1 MKQYV
6 LLTGE
11 HIFTPSGEIVML
23 AAFCGLLVLTI
34 VNIVLKYKAQANSE
48 ITKQKLNQSL
58 RDLKA
63 AYDEVYTTRSELTD
77 RYNELKKSR
86 EHIKEVAY
94 TDMLTGLPNRVA
106 FIDKLDACINKVNA
120 IEDEYMLLVNLDIDN
135 FKMVND
141 SIGQDG
147 GDAIIRGVADRLSS
161 ILKKGEIISR
171 AGGDSYLLLFKNLM
185 SRSACENKVM
195 EVLHTFSSSHYFG
208 PGNEDFTLTAS
219 LGAEIIPCVGNHTI
233 LETMRNVDTALQM
246 AKDSGRN
253 TFRIF
258 DNTMDQTVKN
268 KVRLQSEL
276 KTAIDENQF
285 ELFYQPQIN
294 LNSDSVGSFEALIRW
309 HHPTKGLLLPS
320 EFIPLAEE
328 SNIIIDIGKET
339 LKKALRQL
347 ADWQDEGK
355 LVTMAVNLSAK
366 QFKDPFLINYLLELI
381 VEYNLNPSYIELE
394 ITETV
399 ALEDMNYTIV
409 TLEKLRRMG
418 ISVSLDDFGTGYS
431 SLNYLR
437 SLPVDNLKIDKSFMD
452 AVNNNEKN
460 IRIVETIVQLA
471 QILNISVIA
480 EGVEDRNQETLLKKL
495 ACAKAQGYLYSR
507 PVPAGRAG
515 DMIKTR

>member
-1 MKQYV
+1 MNQVV
-6 LLTGE
+6 LLMGE
-11 HIFTPSGEIVML
+11 HIFTPSGEIVLL
-23 AAFCGLLVLTI
+23 AAFFGMLLVTI
-34 VNIVLKYKAQANSE
+34 VSIVLKYKAQANSE
-48 ITKQKLNQSL
+48 LTRQKLNQSL
-58 RDLKA
+58 CDLKA

-77 RYNELKKSR
+77 KYNELKKSR

-106 FIDKLDACINKVNA
+106 FIDRLDACINKVN
-120 IEDEYMLLVNLDIDN
+120 IVDDEYMLLVNLDIDN

-141 SIGQDG
+141 SIGQAG
-147 GDAIIRGVADRLSS
+147 GDAIIRGVADKLAT
-161 ILKKGEIISR
+161 ILKRDEIISR
-171 AGGDSYLLLFKNLM
+171 AGGDSFLLLFKNLT
-185 SRSACENKVM
+185 SRSECENKVM
-195 EVLHTFSSSHYFG
+195 EVMHIFGSSHYYG
-208 PGNEDFTLTAS
+208 PQNEEFTLTAS

-258 DNTMDQTVKN
+258 DSTMEQSVRN
-268 KVRLQSEL
+268 KVRLQAEL

-285 ELFYQPQIN
+285 ELFYQPQMN
-294 LNSDSVGSFEALIRW
+294 LNSDKVGSFEALIRW
-309 HHPTKGLLLPS
+309 HHPSKGLLLPS

-339 LKKALRQL
+339 LRKALKQL
-347 ADWQDEGK
+347 ADWQNEGK

-366 QFKDPFLINYLLELI
+366 QFRDPLLINYLLELI
-381 VEYNLNPSYIELE
+381 VEYDLNPSYIELE
-394 ITETV
+394 ITESV
-399 ALEDMNYTIV
+399 ALEDMNYTVI

-452 AVNNNEKN
+452 AINNNEKN

-471 QILNISVIA
+471 KILNISVIA
-480 EGVEDRNQETLLKKL
+480 EGVEEKSQESLLKKL
-495 ACAKAQGYLYSR
+495 DCSKAQGYLYSR
-507 PVPAGRAG
+507 PVPAMRAG
-515 DMIKTR
+515 EMIR